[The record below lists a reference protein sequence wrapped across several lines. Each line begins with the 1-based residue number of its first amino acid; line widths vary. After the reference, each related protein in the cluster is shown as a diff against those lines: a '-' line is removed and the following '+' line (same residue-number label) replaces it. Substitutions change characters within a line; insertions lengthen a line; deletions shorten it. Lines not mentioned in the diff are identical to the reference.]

1 MPVLSEEAAATLPML
16 KKLMEL
22 ACVANNEKVPDGMN
36 LSRKMPD
43 SFCGGSVKMAL
54 LLPIGVLR

>member
-1 MPVLSEEAAATLPML
+1 MPVLSEEAAATLPMM

-36 LSRKMPD
+36 LSRKI
-43 SFCGGSVKMAL
+43 A
-54 LLPIGVLR
+54 